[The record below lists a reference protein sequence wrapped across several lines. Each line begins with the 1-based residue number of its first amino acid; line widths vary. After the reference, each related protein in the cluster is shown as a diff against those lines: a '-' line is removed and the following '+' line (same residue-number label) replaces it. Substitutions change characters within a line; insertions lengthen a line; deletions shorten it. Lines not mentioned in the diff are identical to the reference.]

1 MDYTN
6 YSEWKG
12 WLNEVPFGEL
22 QESEREK
29 FRMQLD
35 SCSILYKQIN
45 ALELGFGNGSFMR
58 FLKDNGSVVEGI
70 EVQEALIDA
79 AKRFGF
85 PAHNSLD
92 KITQSPYDLIVAFDV
107 LEHLTLPQLK
117 DLFMHADRLLKP
129 DGVMLFRFPNA
140 DSFAGMGAQNGDFT
154 HITSIGQQK
163 LQQLVGPAGF
173 RIDRFDSEV
182 IYPRRVILDAARSIF
197 RMIFMKLVGVGNPYF
212 FATNIVTVVKRR
224 SKG

>member
-22 QESEREK
+22 QASESER

-35 SCSILYKQIN
+35 RFSISYKQIN
-45 ALELGFGNGSFMR
+45 ALELGFGNGGFMR

-70 EVQEALIDA
+70 EVQEELIEA

-85 PAHNSLD
+85 PAHNSVD
-92 KITQSPYDLIVAFDV
+92 KATQAPYDLIVAFDV
-107 LEHLTLPQLK
+107 LEHLTLPQLM
-117 DLFMHADRLLKP
+117 DFFVHADRLLKS

-140 DSFAGMGAQNGDFT
+140 DSFAGLGAQNGDFT

-173 RIDRFDSEV
+173 RIDRFESEV
-182 IYPRRVILDAARSIF
+182 IYPRRVMLDTARLLF
-197 RMIFMKLVGVGNPYF
+197 RQICMKLVGVGNPYF
-212 FATNIVTVVKRR
+212 FATNVVTVVKRH
-224 SKG
+224 SKV